1 MDLNR
6 TGGDR
11 GILGGEAL
19 LHTFERDDL
28 IDAPHAGSGGDRP
41 DPAPDEGFVAMAAGD
56 PGEATPDEAPKP
68 AEQQNVHAQ
77 SQILG
82 GRRQLRE
89 CADDL
94 KRVLATLAKGN
105 SGQRTTQRVV
115 VAGAN
120 TGTDASRIA
129 WGLALTSAA
138 SGFRVLLVD
147 TNLNRPA
154 AHAQFGL
161 SNDLGLSDLLL
172 GADSPH
178 RFPQSTRIPNLAV
191 IAAGTHASTYASL
204 LARGRVFHRLQP
216 LAKYFDY
223 IIADAGSLTPALLA
237 RVSEGAD
244 NVVVAVRKHASSMNE
259 LASLVRT
266 LRDEAAPEAC
276 VLMIE

>member
-6 TGGDR
+6 TGDDR
-11 GILGGEAL
+11 GIIGGEPL
-19 LHTFERDDL
+19 LHSFERDDL
-28 IDAPHAGSGGDRP
+28 IDATEAERARGPENLSGDDGFLAMPTAEP
-41 DPAPDEGFVAMAAGD
+41 DDAVF
-56 PGEATPDEAPKP
+56 DEAPEP
-68 AEQQNVHAQ
+68 APQQNVQAQ

-105 SGQRTTQRVV
+105 SGQRTMQRVV

-147 TNLNRPA
+147 ANLNRPA

-161 SNDLGLSDLLL
+161 SNDFGLSDLLL
-172 GADSPH
+172 GSDSPH

>member
-1 MDLNR
+1 MMDLNR
-6 TGGDR
+6 TSTEP
-11 GILGGEAL
+11 LSGEAL
-19 LHTFERDDL
+19 LQRLELDDPIDRGAGNDEPEAFDLTEAL
-28 IDAPHAGSGGDRP
+28 I
-41 DPAPDEGFVAMAAGD
+41 
-56 PGEATPDEAPKP
+56 ATPDLRTDDNRAVPK
-68 AEQQNVHAQ
+68 QRDVSSQ
-77 SQILG
+77 SQLLG
-82 GRRQLRE
+82 GRRQLKQ
-89 CADDL
+89 CAADL
-94 KRVLATLAKGN
+94 KHVLATLAKGN
-105 SGQRTTQRVV
+105 SGRRATQRVV

-120 TGTDASRIA
+120 TGSDASRIA

-147 TNLNRPA
+147 TNLNRPG
-154 AHAQFGL
+154 AHSHFAI
-161 SNDLGLSDLLL
+161 SNDFGLSDLLI
-172 GADSPH
+172 GSDSPH

-204 LARGRVFHRLQP
+204 LARGRVFHRLEP

-244 NVVVAVRKHASSMNE
+244 NVVVAVRQHASSMQE

>member
-1 MDLNR
+1 MDMNR
-6 TGGDR
+6 TAAERGPLIGETLLDPPGFDEPIDSAEIEAVDDR
-11 GILGGEAL
+11 EEYSRAD
-19 LHTFERDDL
+19 TF
-28 IDAPHAGSGGDRP
+28 IGSP
-41 DPAPDEGFVAMAAGD
+41 DPD
-56 PGEATPDEAPKP
+56 PDEAPADEP
-68 AEQQNVHAQ
+68 SSPPEQQNPLAQ
-77 SQILG
+77 SQLLG

-94 KRVLATLAKGN
+94 KQVLATLAKGN

-115 VAGAN
+115 VAGAK
-120 TGTDASRIA
+120 TGADASRIA

-161 SNDLGLSDLLL
+161 SNDFGLSDLLL
-172 GADSPH
+172 GSGSPH
-178 RFPQSTRIPNLAV
+178 RFPQATRIPNLAV

-244 NVVVAVRKHASSMNE
+244 NVVVAVRRHGSSMRE

>member
-1 MDLNR
+1 MMDLNR
-6 TGGDR
+6 TTGDR
-11 GILGGEAL
+11 GALDGEA
-19 LHTFERDDL
+19 LHTFEPNDL
-28 IDAPHAGSGGDRP
+28 IDRSEVAPADDGQNPSR
-41 DPAPDEGFVAMAAGD
+41 ETGFIAMAAA
-56 PGEATPDEAPKP
+56 ESEEITSDEAPN
-68 AEQQNVHAQ
+68 EQLKVQAQ

-105 SGQRTTQRVV
+105 SGHRTTQRVV

-120 TGTDASRIA
+120 TGADASRIA

-154 AHAQFGL
+154 AHIQFGL
-161 SNDLGLSDLLL
+161 SNDFGLSDLLL

>member
-1 MDLNR
+1 MMELTR
-6 TGGDR
+6 TPADGGP
-11 GILGGEAL
+11 LGGEAL
-19 LHTFERDDL
+19 LHTFEEDGRT
-28 IDAPHAGSGGDRP
+28 AGADS
-41 DPAPDEGFVAMAAGD
+41 AAG
-56 PGEATPDEAPKP
+56 PDDFGTRDFILSPDTGSDETVADEPP
-68 AEQQNVHAQ
+68 QPRHQERPQPQ
-77 SQILG
+77 SQLLG

-105 SGQRTTQRVV
+105 SGHRTTQRVV

-120 TGTDASRIA
+120 TGTEASRIA

-161 SNDLGLSDLLL
+161 SNDFGLSDLLL

-178 RFPQSTRIPNLAV
+178 RFPQSTRIPNLSV

-223 IIADAGSLTPALLA
+223 IIADAGSLAPALMA

-244 NVVVAVRKHASSMNE
+244 NVVVAVRRHASSMHE

-266 LRDEAAPEAC
+266 LRDEDAPEAC